1 MKSTDSLPSD
11 KICLKIESFFFGF
24 LLPSNRVKLLV
35 VGGLLNYTDVFK
47 NSRTQIEN
55 DEDLDNISKPGSYRT
70 SSSVSEV
77 PSCIV
82 NVFVYGTG
90 TQTVYQQEAYSN
102 NMQLR
107 KVRIKWYSNE
117 WSAWTDI

>member
-1 MKSTDSLPSD
+1 M
-11 KICLKIESFFFGF
+11 
-24 LLPSNRVKLLV
+24 
-35 VGGLLNYTDVFK
+35 GGLLNYTDVFK

-55 DEDLDNISKPGSYRT
+55 DKDLDNISKPGSYRT

-90 TQTVYQQEAYSN
+90 TQTVYLQEAYNN

>member
-1 MKSTDSLPSD
+1 METIKFEDLIKDPET
-11 KICLKIESFFFGF
+11 IA
-24 LLPSNRVKLLV
+24 V